1 MSIKGKK
8 EHKKEVIISDR
19 GISFSLERNDIDKDL
34 ANYNDLKNQ
43 LKFNLK
49 NEVNNIIK
57 RMEIL
62 YEIKTRGLYRY
73 DGFTSFDQFIRHF
86 VIAKTQAY
94 RYLKVYQKVLD
105 GVVTI
110 DRIKEIGFTNVF
122 KQIKKQTKAHDL
134 NDTNNKLGN
143 SNNNF
148 EIPIRILINDI
159 DLYKF
164 CKESNKRISFILE
177 SLYKENRIYFLELA
191 SKYESYRKEQKYK
204 KRK

>member
-19 GISFSLERNDIDKDL
+19 GVSFSLERNDIDKDL

-62 YEIKTRGLYRY
+62 YEIKTRELYRY
-73 DGFTSFDQFIRHF
+73 DGFTSFDQFTRHF

-122 KQIKKQTKAHDL
+122 KQIKKHAKAHDL

>member
-1 MSIKGKK
+1 MNKIDTNK
-8 EHKKEVIISDR
+8 HKKEVIISDR
-19 GISFSLERNDIDKDL
+19 GISFSLDKKNEDENL
-34 ANYNDLKNQ
+34 AKYNELKTQ

-62 YEIKTRGLYRY
+62 YEIKTRELYKY
-73 DGFTSFDQFIRHF
+73 DGFTSFDQFTQHF

-94 RYLKVYQKVLD
+94 KYLRVYQKVLD

-110 DRIKEIGFTNVF
+110 DRIKEIGFTNAF
-122 KQIKKQTKAHDL
+122 KQIKKQTVAHNLSDK
-134 NDTNNKLGN
+134 DDKLKN
-143 SNNNF
+143 SSDNF
-148 EIPIRILINDI
+148 EIPIRILIRDL

-177 SLYKENRIYFLELA
+177 SLYRDNKIYFLELA
-191 SKYESYRKEQKYK
+191 SKYESYRKEKKYK